1 MADVP
6 HFSRATGDSL
16 MTPGAPLWRP
26 YRKRPLLLHDPK
38 GGGTGSAE
46 RGPGVAGAVFRT
58 TLVVQESSFRRLN
71 SSTISPS
78 RRGRRGGEVQAET
91 VCSRRRRA
99 PAATPSPCRSSLVTR
114 RDCTDRVLRAGRSAH
129 ASAAANSSSWVPSG
143 SRRTKPEPPWPV
155 TATGEALSTRRCD
168 CPTATHCCWGPRK
181 ARPNPPAAPDRTRD
195 QQHVAQRGQPEHQ
208 LAAQRRLAQAGL
220 GDDQHRGVGDPVRPE
235 PGDVVEA
242 DHRPGAL
249 VPPDRGARQRQLPR
263 RTPREQPADL
273 PAGGPPWPAA
283 PARTRSTRRRRRRSL
298 GRTPVRRRTC
308 LLYTSDA

>member
-58 TLVVQESSFRRLN
+58 TLVVQESSFRRLD

-114 RDCTDRVLRAGRSAH
+114 RDCTDRVLRAGRSARARRGGEQFELGSVGVAKDEAGATLACDSDGRGVEH
-129 ASAAANSSSWVPSG
+129 A
-143 SRRTKPEPPWPV
+143 
-155 TATGEALSTRRCD
+155 ALRL
-168 CPTATHCCWGPRK
+168 
-181 ARPNPPAAPDRTRD
+181 PDRD
-195 QQHVAQRGQPEHQ
+195 A
-208 LAAQRRLAQAGL
+208 LLL
-220 GDDQHRGVGDPVRPE
+220 GTQEGSTKS
-235 PGDVVEA
+235 
-242 DHRPGAL
+242 
-249 VPPDRGARQRQLPR
+249 ARSP
-263 RTPREQPADL
+263 
-273 PAGGPPWPAA
+273 
-283 PARTRSTRRRRRRSL
+283 
-298 GRTPVRRRTC
+298 
-308 LLYTSDA
+308 